1 MKKTKHCIIFNVS
14 AIPWGQISFWFIFF
28 FGAKTADIK
37 SFHAVNP

>member
-14 AIPWGQISFWFIFF
+14 AIPWVKLVFDLFF